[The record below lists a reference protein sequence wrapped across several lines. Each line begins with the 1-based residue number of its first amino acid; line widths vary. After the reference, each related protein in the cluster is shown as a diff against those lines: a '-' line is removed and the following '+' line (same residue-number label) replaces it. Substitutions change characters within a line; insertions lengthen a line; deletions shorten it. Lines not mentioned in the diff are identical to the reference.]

1 MQQLQNAS
9 EARGDTARCAAAVLE
24 AVLEVLVSV
33 RETCAR
39 RHEDGPSLMR
49 MRALGFLRKRPGAS
63 LSMLSVQL
71 ALTLSATSRL
81 VDGLVEEKLV
91 ARAVLAGNR
100 RKVELAL
107 TAAGLRMH
115 QAAFK
120 EAMADLARPL
130 GKLPAARRVALT
142 RAMEELR
149 GVMEAESR
157 RKE

>member
-9 EARGDTARCAAAVLE
+9 EARGETSRCAAAVLE
-24 AVLEVLVSV
+24 ALFEVLVSV

-39 RHEDGPSLMR
+39 RNPDGPSLMR

-91 ARAVLAGNR
+91 ARTVAEENR

-107 TAAGLRMH
+107 TGAGFKMHRAALN
-115 QAAFK
+115 
-120 EAMADLARPL
+120 EAITDLERPL
-130 GKLPAARRVALT
+130 KK
-142 RAMEELR
+142 M
-149 GVMEAESR
+149 
-157 RKE
+157 